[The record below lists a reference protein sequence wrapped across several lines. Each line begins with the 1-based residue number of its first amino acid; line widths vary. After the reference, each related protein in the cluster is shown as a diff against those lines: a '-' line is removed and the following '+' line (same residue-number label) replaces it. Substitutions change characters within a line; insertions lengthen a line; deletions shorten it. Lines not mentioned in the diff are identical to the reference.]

1 MSGLVDSDTGLTFG
15 AGLEFQAPI
24 GGAGLIITTSVPIPS
39 GSIMITEASDTMIT
53 EAGDTMVTE

>member
-1 MSGLVDSDTGLTFG
+1 MSGLIDTTTGLAFG

-24 GGAGLIITTSVPIPS
+24 GGAGLTIVTSTAPPS
-39 GSIMITEASDTMIT
+39 GSVMITEASDTMIT

>member
-1 MSGLVDSDTGLTFG
+1 MSGLIDATTGLAFG

-24 GGAGLIITTSVPIPS
+24 GGAGLIIVVSSGPDS